1 MPAVSKKQRRMMA
14 IAEHEPGKLY
24 KRNKGVLSM
33 GKSKLSEFASV
44 KERGMPSK
52 VKRHL
57 KRKGLSRNYS

>member
-1 MPAVSKKQRRMMA
+1 MA